1 MTPSAALTPV
11 TLRGDHVRLEPLSR
25 GHIDGLAAVG
35 LDPDLWHLATRRVE
49 TRSDLVAYIG
59 EALAAQ
65 AAGTALPFVTVE
77 AETGTVVGCT
87 RLGNYAPEHRRVEI
101 GWTWVAA
108 PWQRSAV
115 NTEAKLLLLRHA
127 FEALGCH
134 RVELKTDARNER
146 SRRAILRLGATEEG
160 RLRKHMATE
169 SGHLRDT
176 LYFSILDDE
185 WPDVESHLTNRL
197 SR

>member
-11 TLRGDHVRLEPLSR
+11 TLRGDHVRLEPLAR
-25 GHIDGLAAVG
+25 EHTDALAAVG
-35 LDPDLWHLATRRVE
+35 LDPDLWRLTTRRVE
-49 TRSDLVAYIG
+49 TRDDLVAYVE

-65 AAGTALPFVTVE
+65 ADGTALPFATVE
-77 AETGTVVGCT
+77 APTGTVVGCT

-127 FEALGCH
+127 FETLGCH

-185 WPDVESHLTNRL
+185 WPDVESHLTDRL